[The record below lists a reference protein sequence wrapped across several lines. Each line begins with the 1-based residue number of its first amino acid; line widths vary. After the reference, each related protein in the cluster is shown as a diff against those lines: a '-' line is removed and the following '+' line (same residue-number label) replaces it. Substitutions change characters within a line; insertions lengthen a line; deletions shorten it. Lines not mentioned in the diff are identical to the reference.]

1 MIYALNAWYSLL
13 DLLPFQWTSYIFMK
27 NALLAVLL
35 VTPILGLL
43 GTMIVNNKMSFFSDA
58 LGHSALTGVGLGVLF
73 GMRNTDISMVLF
85 AVIFAIGIVFIKHN
99 QKSAMDT
106 TIGVFSSTAV
116 ALGIVLLSGGGF
128 NKYSN
133 LLIGD
138 LLSITGSEIIML
150 FGLLIVV
157 ILAWAM
163 MFNTLLIVSANPTFA
178 IRRGIST
185 RVTDMVF
192 TTLIALVV
200 TLSIKW
206 VGLLIINSLFIL
218 PAAASRMLSQ
228 NMRQYTIISVAISLF
243 CGVVGLFTA
252 YYLNTSAGATIALY
266 CAAVYFIVLVF
277 LKKI

>member
-1 MIYALNAWYSLL
+1 MTYTLNAWYSLL

-99 QKSAMDT
+99 QKAAMDT

-157 ILAWAM
+157 VLAWAM

-178 IRRGIST
+178 ISRGIST
-185 RVTDMVF
+185 RATDMVF

-228 NMRQYTIISVAISLF
+228 NMRQYTIISVAISLV

>member
-1 MIYALNAWYSLL
+1 MLNAWYGII
-13 DLLPFQWTSYIFMK
+13 DLLPFEWTGYIFMK

-58 LGHSALTGVGLGVLF
+58 LGHSALTGVGLGVFF

-99 QKSAMDT
+99 QKAAMDT

-138 LLSITGSEIIML
+138 LLSITGTELVML

-157 ILAWAM
+157 VLAWAM
-163 MFNTLLIVSANPTFA
+163 MFNTLLIVSASPTFA
-178 IRRGIST
+178 ISRGIST
-185 RVTDMVF
+185 RTADIVF

-218 PAAASRMLSQ
+218 PAATSRMLSQ
-228 NMRQYTIISVAISLF
+228 NMRQYTVVSVVISLV
-243 CGVVGLFTA
+243 CGVVGLFTS

-266 CAAVYFIVLVF
+266 CAGTYFIVLVF
-277 LKKI
+277 LKKM